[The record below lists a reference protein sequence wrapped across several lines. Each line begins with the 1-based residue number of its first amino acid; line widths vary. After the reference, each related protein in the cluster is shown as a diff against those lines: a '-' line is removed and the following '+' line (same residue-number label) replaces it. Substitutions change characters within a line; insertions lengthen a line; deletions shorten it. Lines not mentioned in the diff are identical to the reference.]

1 MRESLGLQSNYQP
14 SIVRF
19 AAPSCVH
26 RDSHMFHQTHMII
39 LEDRLGKIKPATLL
53 VSRLIR
59 LISSDSSDLLRIK
72 RQSAAQYM
80 GVGRLR
86 SADI

>member
-1 MRESLGLQSNYQP
+1 MRESLGPYSNYQP

-19 AAPSCVH
+19 AAASCVH

-72 RQSAAQYM
+72 RQ
-80 GVGRLR
+80 VGCTVHGGGE
-86 SADI
+86 A